1 MRVEFDVIK
10 QWIKPQSRVL
20 DLGCGDGSLLQEL
33 ITVKQVNGL
42 GIEIDHD
49 DFNACVAKGLSVI
62 EQDIDYGL
70 KNFADNSFD
79 TVVMT
84 LTLQAVR
91 HPDKVLEETLRVGK
105 QSIVAFPNFAHWSCR
120 LFLSSKG
127 RMPVS
132 KFMPYTWYNTP
143 NIHFCTVNDFEAL
156 CSERGMKILN
166 KEVASLHGRGSILA
180 KLWPNLFASMAIYH
194 ISQ

>member
-10 QWIKPQSRVL
+10 QWIQPKSRVL
-20 DLGCGDGSLLQEL
+20 DCGCGDGTLLLEL
-33 ITVKQVNGL
+33 KNSKAVDGL

-49 DFNACVAKGLSVI
+49 NFNACIRKGLSVI
-62 EQDIDYGL
+62 DQNLDSGL
-70 KNFADNSFD
+70 SNFADNSFD
-79 TVVMT
+79 MVVMT

-120 LFLSSKG
+120 LHLSSKG

-143 NIHFCTVNDFEAL
+143 NIHFCTIKDFEAL
-156 CSERGMKILN
+156 CHERGIKIVN
-166 KEVASLHGRGSILA
+166 KEVTSQDGRFSSLVKI
-180 KLWPNLFASMAIYH
+180 WPNLFGSMAIYH
-194 ISQ
+194 LSN